1 MLDNKATLQSGRS
14 TSLSAEWTLFAL
26 MLLSYV
32 LPAGPFTA
40 VIAALCL
47 LLATLSPGDVN
58 RNAFKLAAPFLVM
71 MLYGVAM
78 SGGNESY
85 DVGKDIWYI
94 SKLCLCLILGFQ
106 LGMRTRDGERTLRFL
121 VLFAVLTSLWS
132 IALYLSYGYEIADP
146 VTGDQTATSR
156 IPLLGLIAIPFLLE
170 HLRRSESR
178 HFPAIIGALG
188 VIGVAI
194 ILSNSRT
201 TVLIALGLVATWA
214 GLLAS
219 WRRAIFAVALAVAVG
234 FAIWPFLPAYTG
246 GDLTI
251 TVKWRR
257 SIEELLF
264 TDSFDARQML
274 LNWRGFE
281 AYNAQ
286 LKFNHS
292 NIINKIFGSG
302 AGATVDLGQS
312 VDMGMGMNYRFIP
325 ILHNGFYYIL
335 IKYGLL
341 GIAIYTVSI
350 LKFINWGRVG
360 LTNSH
365 NFYDRLLRGI
375 VLSIFLSTT
384 VITGLFNK
392 TELHGITIMTAWLV
406 AYLYKEKRTM
416 LFDGRPS
423 SVQANQET
431 VPA

>member
-14 TSLSAEWTLFAL
+14 TSLSVEWTLFAL

-47 LLATLSPGDVN
+47 LLAVLSPGEVN
-58 RNAFKLAAPFLVM
+58 RNAFKLAAPFLFM
-71 MLYGVAM
+71 MIYGVAM
-78 SGGNESY
+78 SRGNESY
-85 DVGKDIWYI
+85 DIGKDIWYI
-94 SKLCLCLILGFQ
+94 SKLCLCLVLGFQ

-132 IALYLSYGYEIADP
+132 IVLYLRYGYEIADP
-146 VTGDQTATSR
+146 MTGDQTATSR
-156 IPLLGLIAIPFLLE
+156 IPLLGVVAIPFLLE
-170 HLRRSESR
+170 HLRHSDRR
-178 HFPAIIGALG
+178 HFPAIIGAL
-188 VIGVAI
+188 VLIGVAI

-214 GLLAS
+214 GLLAT
-219 WRRAIFAVALAVAVG
+219 WRRAIFAVVLAVVIG
-234 FAIWPFLPAYTG
+234 FLVWPFLPAYTG

-292 NIINKIFGSG
+292 DIIHKFFGSG

-325 ILHNGFYYIL
+325 ILHNGFYYVL

-341 GIAIYTVSI
+341 GIVIYTVSI
-350 LKFINWGRVG
+350 LKFINWGRSG
-360 LTNSH
+360 QINPRY
-365 NFYDRLLRGI
+365 FYDRLLRGV

-392 TELHGITIMTAWLV
+392 TELHGITIITAWLIG
-406 AYLYKEKRTM
+406 YLYMQKPTM
-416 LFDGRPS
+416 LSNGQPS
-423 SVQANQET
+423 PVQSSTEA